1 MSNFARQTTNE
12 PFNPGPDN
20 SNASNTNRDENN
32 NINDD
37 EASNLNENYLILM
50 LYVDDTFEYA
60 AHLKQIYIQAIEDH
74 NSKLVN
80 NRYPDAGF
88 DLFLPLELNPEK
100 GKVNMVDLK
109 VKTSMCILG
118 DDGNRCIPLSYYM
131 YPRSSMSKTPLRMA
145 NSIGII
151 DSGYRGTLK
160 VPLDYMPELNV
171 ESCAPN
177 DAETVR
183 DLRIIYGINAS
194 DTTRYNEVT
203 GRKLDSYT
211 CQKHT
216 RLVQICSP
224 DLKPIFVKMVEHE
237 HDLDFLDA
245 PSERGAGGL
254 GSTGI

>member
-12 PFNPGPDN
+12 PFNPGSSN
-20 SNASNTNRDENN
+20 SNASNTNNNENN

-145 NSIGII
+145 NSVGII

-177 DAETVR
+177 DA
-183 DLRIIYGINAS
+183 
-194 DTTRYNEVT
+194 
-203 GRKLDSYT
+203 YT

-237 HDLDFLDA
+237 HDLDFLDS

-254 GSTGI
+254 GSTGV

>member
-1 MSNFARQTTNE
+1 MASFNRQTTGA
-12 PFNPGPDN
+12 PFNSG
-20 SNASNTNRDENN
+20 SNNRSD
-32 NINDD
+32 DD
-37 EASNLNENYLILM
+37 EFETSNPNENYLILM
-50 LYVDDTFEYA
+50 LYVDDTFEHA
-60 AHLKQIYIQAIEDH
+60 AHLKQKYLTAIEAH
-74 NSKLVN
+74 NSALVN
-80 NRYPDAGF
+80 NNYPDAGF
-88 DLFLPLELNPEK
+88 DLFLPLELTPEK

-145 NSIGII
+145 NSVGII

-171 ESCAPN
+171 ETTNVNSTL
-177 DAETVR
+177 DAEEPR
-183 DLRIIYGINAS
+183 
-194 DTTRYNEVT
+194 EP
-203 GRKLDSYT
+203 SYT

-237 HDLDFLDA
+237 QDLDFLDS
-245 PSERGAGGL
+245 PSERGSGGL
-254 GSTGI
+254 GSTGV